1 MNFDLTGLFQR
12 QSQIPV
18 ADRGLTGAQSMSGT
32 QVGGAV
38 SSSANLNL
46 SVGQI
51 VSGQVV
57 AVDGDVVQV
66 EIAPGSILQAKVE
79 DGLTLLKGMS
89 VSFEVSGMSDK
100 QVALRALFQNTAN
113 SATINK
119 ALEAAELPVTGKT
132 TSMVNAMMKEGMPI
146 DKSSL
151 QAMYRQ
157 VAAHPQVSG
166 EHIVTMNRLEIPITD
181 ANVKQF
187 SDYMHMEHQIRGSVE
202 SIADSMTNHIAQ
214 LVSEG
219 KTSEAAQMMKQF
231 VDVFMLESDV
241 AQASGGNASDAVNM
255 LSGNQTDA
263 RAAEISGDVAGKIV
277 IAEQPPQP
285 QGMAASLEELMRAV
299 TEVTDESVPEAG
311 AEVSKAQMLQA
322 EIESL
327 GLPADKA
334 QQFVNGQMSGK
345 ELLAFTNQLL
355 AKMAEKGSQ
364 SQLGNLAELMQ
375 RPEMQNAIRGQMF
388 EQWLMTPEDVADKQ
402 KVSDFYAKLN
412 EQSGKL
418 MDALKTIPGADQ
430 NLMNQVTNVHQNID
444 FMNQLNQTMSY
455 VQLPLK
461 LAGDNAHGDL
471 YVYTNKRNLADNDG
485 NVSAFLHLDMD
496 HLGPVDVYVA
506 MQQQKVSTQFYLKD
520 DEMLSFIHEN
530 IGLLNDRLAQKG
542 YQMHAQFSVKEKP
555 GNVMEEI
562 MEDHRENVRIG
573 TFSFDMRA

>member
-12 QSQIPV
+12 QSNIANTQGYSAMQPV
-18 ADRGLTGAQSMSGT
+18 NANAAGSG
-32 QVGGAV
+32 
-38 SSSANLNL
+38 NLNL

-51 VSGQVV
+51 VSGQVI

-66 EIAPGSILQAKVE
+66 EVAPGTVLQAKVE
-79 DGLTLLKGMS
+79 DGLALLKGMS

-100 QVALRALFQNTAN
+100 QIALRALFQNTAN
-113 SATINK
+113 SATMNK
-119 ALEAAELPVTGKT
+119 ALEAAQLPVDAQT

-146 DKSSL
+146 DKNAL

-157 VAAHPQVSG
+157 VTAHPDVSS
-166 EHIVTMNRLEIPITD
+166 ENIVTMHRLEIPITD

-187 SDYMHMEHQIRGSVE
+187 SDYINMEHQIRGSVE
-202 SIADSMTNHIAQ
+202 TIADTMSNNIAQ
-214 LVSEG
+214 LISEG
-219 KTSEAAQMMKQF
+219 KTTEAAQLMKQF
-231 VDVFMLESDV
+231 VDVFMPANELTQEV
-241 AQASGGNASDAVNM
+241 AVNAETTVDISENNSQSAEV
-255 LSGNQTDA
+255 SG
-263 RAAEISGDVAGKIV
+263 GKIV
-277 IAEQPPQP
+277 FQETPQQNVNTMP
-285 QGMAASLEELMRAV
+285 SLEELMRAV
-299 TEVTDESVPEAG
+299 SEVSDEAVAGSENAG
-311 AEVSKAQMLQA
+311 ASGKMQALQA

-334 QQFVNGQMSGK
+334 QQFVSGQMSGK
-345 ELLAFTNQLL
+345 ELLDFTNELL
-355 AKMAEKGSQ
+355 TKFAQQGGTEKH
-364 SQLGNLAELMQ
+364 LGMLSELMQ
-375 RPEMQNAIRGQMF
+375 RPELQNAIRGQMF

-402 KVSDFYAKLN
+402 KVSDFYSKLN

-418 MDALKTIPGADQ
+418 MEALKTIPGADQ

-471 YVYTNKRNLADNDG
+471 YVYTNKKNLADNDG

-506 MQQQKVSTQFYLKD
+506 MQHQKVSTQFYLRD
-520 DEMLSFIHEN
+520 DDMLAFIHDN
-530 IGLLNDRLAQKG
+530 IGMLNDRLQQKG
-542 YQMHAQFSVKEKP
+542 YQMNAQFSVKDKP

-562 MEDHRENVRIG
+562 VEDHRENVRIG